1 MNRKVFIT
9 VPFLLFFFEPAH
21 MKESPNTIAESIIIQ
36 DREFNTDALPIS
48 LTLNPD
54 LGIVSAPYFKAEI
67 IHRARDAERGLYE
80 IRGTVTPKG
89 SLTIIPKR

>member
-36 DREFNTDALPIS
+36 DREFNTDALPIP
-48 LTLNPD
+48 NFDPD
-54 LGIVSAPYFKAEI
+54 LGIVSAPSLKPRSS
-67 IHRARDAERGLYE
+67 RARDAEQACTKSEVR
-80 IRGTVTPKG
+80 
-89 SLTIIPKR
+89 

>member
-1 MNRKVFIT
+1 MNRSIHNGT
-9 VPFLLFFFEPAH
+9 LLLFFEPAH

-54 LGIVSAPYFKAEI
+54 LE
-67 IHRARDAERGLYE
+67 
-80 IRGTVTPKG
+80 
-89 SLTIIPKR
+89 